1 MLTYQEQLDLVNR
14 KLATVKVNGNLSTFK
29 YARKVMFDY
38 LWNQHPECMECRGPT
53 YDNTTGKLVVA
64 APRKSF
70 NYLENAWW
78 SKVPLETHVRMYKKI
93 NGYMACASMH
103 NGELIVS
110 TTGTTTS
117 EYAQWA
123 REYIEQQTNHKYI
136 IPKNSTYLYEIVH
149 PNDPHIVKE
158 REGLH
163 YLGKRDNITGK
174 FLPGMIQEMYQIG
187 GLTLQDA
194 INYAQTDRGEG
205 FMLYT
210 QDADGNFSETCKL
223 KTPYYVGKKKLMRM
237 SKANVHFMF
246 NSPTATI
253 ASLPS
258 MFEIVVRAILDSST
272 LEMWT
277 HTPEQYRR
285 KFIESIIG
293 E

>member
-1 MLTYQEQLDLVNR
+1 MLTYQEQLNLVNR

-38 LWNQHPECMECRGPT
+38 LWDKHPELLECRGHT
-53 YDNTTGKLVVA
+53 YDNTTGQLVVA

-70 NYLENAWW
+70 NYLENDWW
-78 SKVPLETHVRMYKKI
+78 NNVPLSTPVRMYKKI

-123 REYIEQQTNHKYI
+123 REYIEQQTLHKYI
-136 IPKNSTYLYEIVH
+136 IPKNSTHLYEIVH

-163 YLGKRDNITGK
+163 YLGKRDNITGQ
-174 FLPGMIQEMYQIG
+174 FLPGMAQEVYVIG

-194 INYAQTDRGEG
+194 IDYAQTDRGEG

-210 QDADGNFSETCKL
+210 QDDEGNYSDACKL
-223 KTPYYVGKKKLMRM
+223 KTPYYVGKKKLMR
-237 SKANVHFMF
+237 KNIEKITDLPDMF
-246 NSPTATI
+246 VP
-253 ASLPS
+253 
-258 MFEIVVRAILDSST
+258 VVDAIMETYTREDWAETS
-272 LEMWT
+272 
-277 HTPEQYRR
+277 EQDRR